1 MERCVQGLRR
11 VLITGTSSGIGK
23 ATASLFL
30 SKGFFVVGI
39 DIKPPSFA
47 HHNYKHFQADVG
59 KANELPDLKDL
70 EIVIN
75 NAGTIK
81 EEDAIQ
87 TNLVGYVNV
96 GEKYGFQQGVKA
108 VINVGSIA
116 ARVGLDYP
124 FYSASQ
130 GGRISYTR
138 NLAVRLGRFN
148 KAKVNSISF
157 GAVHSGLEP
166 SLYEN
171 PAFMEQVANESIL
184 KKWMSVEEAAEWI
197 YFVAINNQSMT
208 GQDILLDNG
217 EEANCNFIDGGDSN

>member
-1 MERCVQGLRR
+1 MQGLRR

-30 SKGFFVVGI
+30 EKGFFVFGI
-39 DIKPPSFA
+39 DIKPATIVSNSYA
-47 HHNYKHFQADVG
+47 HCLCDVSKADL
-59 KANELPDLKDL
+59 LPDIEDL

-81 EEDAIQ
+81 EEDSIA
-87 TNLVGYVNV
+87 TNLIGYINV
-96 GEKYGFQQGVKA
+96 GEKYGFQPSVKS

-116 ARVGLDYP
+116 ARVGLDHP

-130 GGRISYTR
+130 GGRISYTK
-138 NLAVRLGRFN
+138 NLAVRLGRYN

-171 PAFMEQVANESIL
+171 HEFMEAVANESIL
-184 KKWMSVEEAAEWI
+184 KKWMTVEEAAEWL
-197 YFVAINNQSMT
+197 YFVAVHNQSMT

-217 EEANCNFIDGGDSN
+217 EEANCNFVDGGDAT

>member
-1 MERCVQGLRR
+1 MQGLRK

-23 ATASLFL
+23 ATARLFL
-30 SKGFFVVGI
+30 EKGFFVFGI
-39 DIKPPSFA
+39 DIKPATIASRAYA
-47 HHNYKHFQADVG
+47 HCLCDVS
-59 KANELPDLKDL
+59 KAELLPDIKDL
-70 EIVIN
+70 EIIIN

-81 EEDAIQ
+81 EEDAIA
-87 TNLVGYVNV
+87 TNLIGYVNV
-96 GEKYGFQQGVKA
+96 GEKYGFQNSVKS
-108 VINVGSIA
+108 VVNVGSIA

-171 PAFMEQVANESIL
+171 QAFMEQVANESIL
-184 KKWMSVEEAAEWI
+184 KKWMTVEEAAEWI
-197 YFVAINNQSMT
+197 YFVAVKNQSMT

-217 EEANCNFIDGGDSN
+217 EEANCNFIDGGDAI

>member
-1 MERCVQGLRR
+1 MQGLRK
-11 VLITGTSSGIGK
+11 VLITGTSGGIGRE
-23 ATASLFL
+23 TARRFL
-30 SKGFFVVGI
+30 EQGFFVFGI
-39 DIKPPSFA
+39 DIKPATIDSIAYA
-47 HHNYKHFQADVG
+47 HCLCDVSKADL
-59 KANELPDLKDL
+59 LPDIEDL

-81 EEDAIQ
+81 EENAIA
-87 TNLVGYVNV
+87 TNLIGYINV
-96 GEKYGFQQGVKA
+96 GEKYGFQPSVKS

-116 ARVGLDYP
+116 ARVGLDHP

-130 GGRISYTR
+130 GGRISYTK
-138 NLAVRLGRFN
+138 NLAVRLGRYN

-171 PAFMEQVANESIL
+171 QDFMEAVANESIL
-184 KKWMSVEEAAEWI
+184 KKWMTTEEAAEWI
-197 YFVAINNQSMT
+197 YFVAVRNQSMT

-217 EEANCNFIDGGDSN
+217 EEANCNFIDGGDAT

>member
-1 MERCVQGLRR
+1 MQGLKR
-11 VLITGTSSGIGK
+11 VLITGTSSGIGR
-23 ATASLFL
+23 ATAVLFL
-30 SKGFFVVGI
+30 KNGFSVFGI
-39 DIKPPSFA
+39 DIKRPTISDSQYV
-47 HHNYKHFQADVG
+47 HIQCDVSE
-59 KANELPDLKDL
+59 AEQLPDVRDL
-70 EIVIN
+70 DIVIN

-81 EEDAIQ
+81 EEDAIA
-87 TNLVGYVNV
+87 TNLIGYLNV
-96 GEKYGFQQGVKA
+96 GEKYGFQETVKA

-116 ARVGLDYP
+116 ARVGLDHP

-138 NLAVRLGRFN
+138 NLAVRLGRHN

-171 PAFMEQVANESIL
+171 AEFMQAVANESIL

-197 YFVAINNQSMT
+197 YFVAVHNQSMT

-217 EEANCNFIDGGDSN
+217 EEANCNFIDGGDAT

>member
-1 MERCVQGLRR
+1 MRK

-23 ATASLFL
+23 ATARLFL
-30 SKGFFVVGI
+30 KKGFFVFGL
-39 DIKPPSFA
+39 DIKPATIENDNYA
-47 HHNYKHFQADVG
+47 HCLCDVS
-59 KANELPDLKDL
+59 KAKLLPDIDGL
-70 EIVIN
+70 EIIIN

-81 EEDAIQ
+81 EEDAIA
-87 TNLVGYVNV
+87 TNLIGYINV
-96 GEKYGFQQGVKA
+96 GEKYGFQHSVKS

-171 PAFMEQVANESIL
+171 QAFMEQVANESIL
-184 KKWMSVEEAAEWI
+184 KKWMTVEESAEWI
-197 YFVAINNQSMT
+197 YFVAVNNQSMT

-217 EEANCNFIDGGDSN
+217 EEANCNFIDGGDAT